1 MMRYY
6 RGYITTVGQNSPE
19 YLNKYMKDIIDKIL
33 QTDTIKTIGDIGCGT
48 GFHANL
54 LKKQFSD
61 IKFIGVDF
69 SKAVV
74 DTHQN
79 GGNKIFDE
87 IYLASSAKLPI
98 DDKYFDIAISMENLE
113 HLFYEEI
120 LDALYE
126 LKRTGKYI
134 IITTPTPKN
143 VVHVPFLT
151 REIYEAT
158 CDPIPL
164 NKHDYLCLEAC
175 IHKSTISPTSLI
187 EAGFTG
193 VRQDEYGDY
202 AYYAKSEDIDLDKIR
217 IKGIKKS
224 SLLDDSDYK
233 EKYLDLLHKSFDLD
247 TEFLF

>member
-1 MMRYY
+1 MRYY
-6 RGYITTVGQNSPE
+6 RDYITTVGQNSPE
-19 YLNKYMKDIIDKIL
+19 YLNKYTKNIIDKIL

-74 DTHQN
+74 DTHKN

-98 DDKYFDIAISMENLE
+98 DDKYFDIVISMENLE

-134 IITTPTPKN
+134 IITTPVPSN

-158 CDPIPL
+158 NDTVPL
-164 NKHDYLCLEAC
+164 SKHDYICLEAC
-175 IHKSTISPTSLI
+175 IHKSTISPESLI
-187 EAGFTG
+187 EAGFTD
-193 VRQDEYGDY
+193 VRQDEYGDC
-202 AYYAKSEDIDLDKIR
+202 AYYAKSEDIDLEKII
-217 IKGIKKS
+217 IKGLKKS

-233 EKYLDLLHKSFDLD
+233 EKYLNLLYEALNLD
-247 TEFLF
+247 THFY